1 MNPMEY
7 LERIW
12 QGFSGMPGPRKMT
25 LAIVTVLV
33 VASII
38 TFVHFT
44 NQEDYRVLFSNLT
57 SEDASNILTKLKEKK
72 VSYQISSSGDTIS
85 VPSGQVSELRL
96 ELAAV
101 GLPHSGGVG
110 FEIFDNKMFG
120 ATEFEQQLNYRRA
133 LQGELSRTIN
143 SLDEIQQCRVHIV
156 LPKESLFIEQQKK
169 PTASV
174 TVKLKAGKKLN
185 ASQIDGIGHLVASS
199 VEGLS
204 SDDVMIVDNQGNILS
219 KKQGDSKLARL
230 SSSQIEYQRNL
241 EKDMANQIQTLLE
254 NVVGHGK
261 AVVRVNA
268 DLDFRLMEKTEE
280 IYDPESPVIRS
291 TQKQS
296 DKATG
301 SVRPSYKASNKAS
314 NKSGPDRQEKED
326 TDEPVRPEK
335 EKTDETVNYE
345 INKTISKTVMPVG
358 EIKKIS
364 IAVLVD
370 GIYQKKDKGDAIYQE
385 RPKKEL
391 ESFEDLVRK
400 SSGFN
405 SQRGDQVV
413 VSSMPFNRPESELEM
428 TGRTWQDTI
437 APAVPIIKYVVI
449 MMGIMLVFLFIIRP
463 LVRNMINTTHRIEGN
478 TQPQIPADAG
488 VSVSLSGPTPQ
499 LSLSQ
504 FENKSLNEM
513 DLAKQLA
520 GADSKKFA
528 ELLRNWLK

>member
-1 MNPMEY
+1 MNPMAY
-7 LERIW
+7 LERVW
-12 QGFSGMPGPRKMT
+12 QGFSALPGPRKMT
-25 LAIVTVLV
+25 LAIVTVLII
-33 VASII
+33 ASIM

-57 SEDASNILTKLKEKK
+57 SEDASNIVTKLKEKK
-72 VSYQISSSGDTIS
+72 VSYQISPSGDTIS

-96 ELAAV
+96 ELAAA
-101 GLPHSGGVG
+101 GLPHGGGVG

-174 TVKLKAGKKLN
+174 TVKLKAGRKLN

-268 DLDFRLMEKTEE
+268 DLDFRIMEKTEE

-291 TQKQS
+291 TQKQM

-301 SVRPSYKASNKAS
+301 PAPSIQQGLTVMRNLS
-314 NKSGPDRQEKED
+314 
-326 TDEPVRPEK
+326 RPEK

-370 GIYQKKDKGDAIYQE
+370 GIYQKKDKGDAVYQE

-413 VSSMPFNRPESELEM
+413 VSSMPFNRPDSEQGM
-428 TGRTWQDTI
+428 TGQTWQDKI
-437 APAVPIIKYVVI
+437 APAVPIIKYAVI
-449 MMGIMLVFLFIIRP
+449 MMGIFLVFIFIIRP

-478 TQPQIPADAG
+478 RQPQIPSDAG
-488 VSVSLSGPTPQ
+488 VSVSLSGPSPQ

>member
-1 MNPMEY
+1 MNPMAY

-12 QGFSGMPGPRKMT
+12 QGFGALPGPRKMT
-25 LAIVTVLV
+25 LIMVTILV
-33 VASII
+33 TASIM

-44 NQEDYRVLFSNLT
+44 NQEDYRILFSNLA
-57 SEDASNILTKLKEKK
+57 SEDASNIVTKLKEKK
-72 VSYQISSSGDTIS
+72 VPYQISPSGDTVS

-96 ELAAV
+96 ELAAA
-101 GLPHSGGVG
+101 GLPHGGGVG
-110 FEIFDNKMFG
+110 FEIFDNKTFG

-133 LQGELSRTIN
+133 LQGELTRTIN

-156 LPKESLFIEQQKK
+156 IPKDSLFVEQQKK

-174 TVKLKAGKKLN
+174 TVKLKAGRKLN

-199 VEGLS
+199 IEGLS

-268 DLDFRLMEKTEE
+268 DLDFRIMEKTEE

-296 DKATG
+296 DRATG
-301 SVRPSYKASNKAS
+301 AVRPSYKTSS
-314 NKSGPDRQEKED
+314 KSGPDKQEKEN
-326 TDEPVRPEK
+326 TDESLRPEK
-335 EKTDETVNYE
+335 EKSDETVNYE

-358 EIKKIS
+358 DIKKIS
-364 IAVLVD
+364 IAVLID
-370 GIYQKKDKGDAIYQE
+370 GTYPKNDKGEAIYQE

-413 VSSMPFNRPESELEM
+413 VSSMPFNRPDSEQGM
-428 TGRTWQDTI
+428 TGLSWQHQI
-437 APAVPIIKYVVI
+437 APVLPIIKYVVI
-449 MMGIMLVFLFIIRP
+449 MAGILLVFLFIIRP
-463 LVRNMINTTHRIEGN
+463 LVRNIIDTGHRIEEN
-478 TQPQIPADAG
+478 KHPQIPSDAG
-488 VSVSLSGPTPQ
+488 VSVSLSGPSPQ
-499 LSLSQ
+499 LTLSQ
-504 FENKSLNEM
+504 YENKSLSEM
-513 DLAKQLA
+513 ELAKQLA

>member
-1 MNPMEY
+1 MNPMAY

-12 QGFSGMPGPRKMT
+12 QGFSALPGPRKMT
-25 LAIVTVLV
+25 LAIVTVMV
-33 VASII
+33 IASIM

-57 SEDASNILTKLKEKK
+57 SEDASNIVTKLKEKK
-72 VSYQISSSGDTIS
+72 VAYQLSSSGDTIS
-85 VPSGQVSELRL
+85 VPSGQVAEIRL
-96 ELAAV
+96 ELAAA
-101 GLPHSGGVG
+101 GLPHGGGVG
-110 FEIFDNKMFG
+110 FEIFDNKTFG

-174 TVKLKAGKKLN
+174 TIKLKAGKKLK

-199 VEGLS
+199 IEGLS

-241 EKDMANQIQTLLE
+241 EQDMANQIQTLLE

-268 DLDFRLMEKTEE
+268 DLDFRIMEKTEE

-291 TQKQS
+291 TQKQM

-301 SVRPSYKASNKAS
+301 PIPPSNKAS
-314 NKSGPDRQEKED
+314 GNA
-326 TDEPVRPEK
+326 EPSRPEK

-370 GIYQKKDKGDAIYQE
+370 GIYQKNDKGDAIYQE

-413 VSSMPFNRPESELEM
+413 VSSMPFNRPDSEQGM
-428 TGRTWQDTI
+428 TGQAWQDKI

-449 MMGIMLVFLFIIRP
+449 MVGILLVFLIIIRP
-463 LVRNMINTTHRIEGN
+463 LVRNIINTAHRTEEN
-478 TQPQIPADAG
+478 REPQIPSDAG
-488 VSVSLSGPTPQ
+488 VSVSLSGTSPQ

-513 DLAKQLA
+513 ELAKQLA

>member
-1 MNPMEY
+1 MNPMAH

-12 QGFSGMPGPRKMT
+12 QGFGALPGPRKMT
-25 LAIVTVLV
+25 LVIVSVLV
-33 VASII
+33 IASIM

-44 NQEDYRVLFSNLT
+44 NQEDYRILFSNLT

-96 ELAAV
+96 ELAAA
-101 GLPHSGGVG
+101 GLPHGGGVG
-110 FEIFDNKMFG
+110 FEIFDNKTFG

-174 TVKLKAGKKLN
+174 TIKLKAGRKLK

-199 VEGLS
+199 VEGLV
-204 SDDVMIVDNQGNILS
+204 SDDVMIVDSQGNILS
-219 KKQGDSKLARL
+219 KKQGDSKFARL
-230 SSSQIEYQRNL
+230 SSSQIEHQRNL
-241 EKDMANQIQTLLE
+241 EKEMSNQIQTLLE

-268 DLDFRLMEKTEE
+268 DLDFRIMEKTEE
-280 IYDPESPVIRS
+280 TYDPESPVIRS
-291 TQKQS
+291 TQKQM

-301 SVRPSYKASNKAS
+301 PAPPSNKAS
-314 NKSGPDRQEKED
+314 VNA
-326 TDEPVRPEK
+326 EPIRPEK

-370 GIYQKKDKGDAIYQE
+370 GIYQKNDKGNAIYQE
-385 RPKKEL
+385 RSKKEL

-405 SQRGDQVV
+405 SQRGDQVIV
-413 VSSMPFNRPESELEM
+413 TSMPFNRPDSEQGM
-428 TGRTWQDTI
+428 TGQTWQDKVT
-437 APAVPIIKYVVI
+437 PAVPIIKYVVI
-449 MMGIMLVFLFIIRP
+449 MVGLLFVFLFIIRP
-463 LVRNMINTTHRIEGN
+463 LVRNMINTTRRIEESR
-478 TQPQIPADAG
+478 QPQIPSDTG
-488 VSVSLSGPTPQ
+488 VSVSLSGPSPP

-504 FENKSLNEM
+504 FENKSLTEI

>member
-1 MNPMEY
+1 MNLMAY
-7 LERIW
+7 LEKIW
-12 QGFSGMPGPRKMT
+12 QGFGAMPGPRKMT
-25 LAIVTVLV
+25 LIMVTILV
-33 VASII
+33 TASIM

-44 NQEDYRVLFSNLT
+44 NQEDYRILFSNLA
-57 SEDASNILTKLKEKK
+57 SEDASNIVTKLKEKK
-72 VSYQISSSGDTIS
+72 VPYQISTSGDTIS

-96 ELAAV
+96 ELAAA
-101 GLPHSGGVG
+101 GLPHGGGVG
-110 FEIFDNKMFG
+110 FEIFDNKTFG

-133 LQGELSRTIN
+133 LQGELTRTIN

-156 LPKESLFIEQQKK
+156 IPKDSLFVEQQKK

-174 TVKLKAGKKLN
+174 TVKLKAGRKLN
-185 ASQIDGIGHLVASS
+185 ASQIDGISHLVASS
-199 VEGLS
+199 IEGLS

-268 DLDFRLMEKTEE
+268 DLDFRIMEKTEE

-296 DKATG
+296 DKSTG
-301 SVRPSYKASNKAS
+301 PVRPTYKTS
-314 NKSGPDRQEKED
+314 NKSGPGQDKEN
-326 TDEPVRPEK
+326 TDEPLRPEK
-335 EKTDETVNYE
+335 EKSDETINYE
-345 INKTISKTVMPVG
+345 INKTISKIVMPVG
-358 EIKKIS
+358 DIKKIS

-370 GIYQKKDKGDAIYQE
+370 GTYQKNDKGEAIYQE

-405 SQRGDQVV
+405 SQRGDQVI
-413 VSSMPFNRPESELEM
+413 VSSMPFNRPDSEQGM
-428 TGRTWQDTI
+428 TGLSWQDQI
-437 APAVPIIKYVVI
+437 APVLPIIKYVVI
-449 MMGIMLVFLFIIRP
+449 MAGILLVFLFIIRP
-463 LVRNMINTTHRIEGN
+463 LVKNIINTGHRIEEN
-478 TQPQIPADAG
+478 KQPQIPSDAG
-488 VSVSLSGPTPQ
+488 VSVSLSESSPQ
-499 LSLSQ
+499 FTLSQ
-504 FENKSLNEM
+504 FENKSLSEM
-513 DLAKQLA
+513 ELAKQLA